1 MSTNEHLGY
10 YIARTHNVFKKP
22 IKQIVS
28 QYGLTI
34 QQYGVLRR
42 LYAQDGLPA
51 RDLVNQL
58 FIDSSTIM
66 AILDRLE
73 KKDLVRRRTNPN
85 DRRMNNLYLTPKAKK
100 FIPALV
106 AESDELDRQLR
117 KLLSTDECK
126 ALESGLSKLYQF
138 SICCENQNQ

>member
-1 MSTNEHLGY
+1 MLED
-10 YIARTHNVFKKP
+10 K
-22 IKQIVS
+22 
-28 QYGLTI
+28 
-34 QQYGVLRR
+34 
-42 LYAQDGLPA
+42 
-51 RDLVNQL
+51 
-58 FIDSSTIM
+58 M

-106 AESDELDRQLR
+106 SESDELDRQPR
-117 KLLSTDECK
+117 KLLSLGECK